1 MRLKISGALLGAL
14 LLLSQGACAGLQGSS
29 HDFRGPEEGG
39 PNTQYPALAR
49 LAGGHPCRACHLSHS
64 AKQSEALFAEDYGQE
79 DIAIRVSV
87 PNSTL
92 CLSCHDG
99 QIKTPEGVIGITD
112 PEKVVSRRHKR
123 HRVEKNYPPARPQLP
138 LRLAVNTD
146 EWGRTWA
153 VGEGGLKLPLYL
165 DPATGETKM
174 GCGTCHNPHEPG
186 TTGYFLRGDSL
197 TALCQVCHINKS
209 EARGLGSEAGN

>member
-1 MRLKISGALLGAL
+1 MRTRVCGAVLGL
-14 LLLSQGACAGLQGSS
+14 LLFSQGAWAGIQGSP
-29 HDFRGPEEGG
+29 HDFRPPEEGG
-39 PNTQYPALAR
+39 PNTRYPALAR
-49 LAGGHPCRACHLSHS
+49 LAQGHPCRACHLSHS

-79 DIAIRVSV
+79 GIIRVSV
-87 PNSTL
+87 PSSSL

-99 QIKTPEGVIGITD
+99 QIKTPEGVIGIAD

-123 HRVEKNYPPARPQLP
+123 HRVEKVYPPARPQLP
-138 LRLAVNTD
+138 LRLAVSTD

-153 VGEGGLKLPLYL
+153 VGEGGLKLPLYR

-186 TTGYFLRGDSL
+186 STGYFLRGDSL
-197 TALCQVCHINKS
+197 TALCQVCHLKKS
-209 EARGLGSEAGN
+209 EAGS